1 MGRLLRTLMI
11 CMLALAIPIQGAA
24 AASMMFCGMQLHSR
38 VVLADATQAAAQAAA
53 SEPDCHGHASQNAQ
67 DAQEAKSP
75 AQTCSVC
82 ATCHTPGALPGTV
95 PTLPVAEPA
104 STVFSDI
111 VAIIQ
116 PFATE
121 GPDRPPRSIHV

>member
-1 MGRLLRTLMI
+1 MGRFLRTLMI
-11 CMLALAIPIQGAA
+11 CMLVLALPVQGAI

-38 VVLADATQAAAQAAA
+38 VVLADAAKVAAQAAV
-53 SEPDCHGHASQNAQ
+53 SEPDCHGHASPDTQ
-67 DAQEAKSP
+67 DSQDAKSP

-82 ATCHTPGALPGTV
+82 ATCHTLGALPGTV
-95 PTLPVAEPA
+95 PTLPVAEPT

-111 VAIIQ
+111 VAIIH